1 MNNENDNTDGQKR
14 GRRKVRTG
22 TVVSDGANKTVV
34 VEVSRTAPH
43 PIYRKVV
50 KMRKKF
56 AVHDEKNEAKVGD
69 VVKIM
74 ETRPVSKT
82 KCWRLLEIISRKE
95 TEQIEVEA

>member
-1 MNNENDNTDGQKR
+1 MNNEHGDMNEQKR
-14 GRRKVRTG
+14 GRRKIRTG
-22 TVVSDGANKTVV
+22 TVVSNGTNKTVI
-34 VEVSRTAPH
+34 VEVNRTAPH

-82 KCWRLLEIISRKE
+82 KCWRLLEIISRK
-95 TEQIEVEA
+95 